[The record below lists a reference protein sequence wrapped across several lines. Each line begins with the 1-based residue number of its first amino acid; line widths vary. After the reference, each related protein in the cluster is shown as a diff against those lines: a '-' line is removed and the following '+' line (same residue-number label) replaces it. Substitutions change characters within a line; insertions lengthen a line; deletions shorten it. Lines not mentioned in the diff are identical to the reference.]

1 MWDQRPVPITSLQY
15 YRDQNAD
22 SRRELGYYGGT
33 DNETHSAESF
43 GRVFIPALCSSTI
56 HQSVVHGERVDFNV
70 FEKLSQARNPETDE
84 QYFTRNGLNAYIA
97 FDATNSAPKRFSMTK
112 GFAMAEYHR
121 TGNPLA
127 LAVANA
133 VTEAHREANDYSLNW
148 LCEKGGFETRSGTG
162 SKIREIPDSM
172 AFMQFEHFTSRKGDM
187 QVHTHNV
194 LINLCRRKD
203 GSYGAL
209 DNHGYT
215 LWRGAASALY
225 RAKLASIFSAK
236 MKELGLDVSISR
248 DSRNITIDGIG
259 EEITDTFCKRRKE
272 VLEWMKE
279 RGVEGTA
286 KHRQMAQVAA
296 YETRDDKDNLPSIE
310 TLYQLWETEG
320 RAHGIDFA
328 SLIEGIDMTAKV
340 NARELERDWKKRL
353 DEAERIGYQIP
364 EERPRYDFEEVKS
377 AALRKVLETES
388 AFEERKYMTAFLE
401 EVQTHM
407 DAEEALAFYDRAKEE
422 SSLIQIGAVGRSK
435 TPVYSSFDILKEELE
450 SFQLTL
456 SMQGNREADLL
467 VAIAARIAEGI
478 PKNDGSGEAW
488 EFTDEQKDLIYSI
501 FGINQMTIGK
511 GLAGTGK
518 TTAMRAVNDIAES
531 LGYKVWIAAPT
542 NRAVDVLRQEIGIP
556 AERAFS
562 VPGILHAADQEKVK
576 LGPKDI
582 LIGDESGMIGSRD
595 FIRLQRLAKTSDIRT
610 LALIGDDG
618 QLPPVSAGAPFKA
631 NLALVGGVRLEK
643 INRQNYDWMR
653 EASLNFANMKI
664 EEAITAYD
672 ERGCIDSVADFD
684 TATEKAVRRYFE
696 LREQHGVAPVIGN
709 PRNRVVR
716 KINNMIVE
724 AMRANGEIKGE
735 ITEVNAVERGYEGE
749 VKPLAIMEGM
759 RIITGENVKF
769 QGEKYANNS
778 FGTILK
784 IEESHNKAEPYITVK
799 WDDGRT
805 IRFQPHEFVG
815 FRKEDE
821 DKVTPKLAVAYC
833 MTYYATQGM
842 TCQSFI
848 NLATHSMSAE
858 ETYVAGTRHKEHFE
872 TILDG
877 SRIGSSLGVKKGV
890 VLALT
895 KSGATSQADAEPE
908 VVSTREEI
916 MKQFIAECSKIG
928 GKKNACD
935 FLGGPKKFLEKVEQ
949 GLLANEGKDI
959 MKFQERVA
967 EQAKKEAEGKA
978 AKTPYA
984 NRSGRYGGSATNAH
998 ADKLDAKMND
1008 IVKTDNR
1015 AAVMNDKDA
1024 VKAVVKKEPPLD
1036 DNEKHAIMTSNM
1048 LDFLSD
1054 HRFEVNRKGE
1064 KSNDPKG
1071 GRSTEYDA
1079 KSGSTKFKVYA
1090 KANGGWAYWTIGEPT
1105 NKGDIRN
1112 FVDKNITKGSFHDA
1126 CVYLRRHYDT
1136 AKLRAQ
1142 YNGKPAPRRQAEPR
1156 IEEMAKQVYERL
1168 SSSSYLAEKFKP
1180 LRDIWNGSK
1189 EAVSGYLLTRRGITK
1204 ETQAY
1209 FRNGFRCEGENT
1221 HDRQNKGGV
1230 MFQMTDVDGNLYGTI
1245 RRGPT
1250 TMIDKHGE
1258 VVPYN
1263 KMAYGSE
1270 RRAVIMGDWKTAERI
1285 YVEEAPIN
1293 AMSLAQ
1299 KDGIPQGGPKSAIV
1313 ALGGSAAEGP
1323 LSVIYAISK
1332 ARGETVEWHH
1342 VRQNDLPNSVGQV
1355 MDEIHGAKIREAITE
1370 GCATAKIEDRRPAP
1384 QFKDFNDDIRGI
1396 ARPIPKS
1403 AAETAAAIA
1412 ARQQA
1417 NARMEG
1423 YDTTPQPP
1431 VHKGPDFGI

>member
-1 MWDQRPVPITSLQY
+1 MWDQRPVPVTSLQY

-33 DNETHSAESF
+33 DNETHRAESF
-43 GRVFIPALCSSTI
+43 GRYFVPALCSSSI
-56 HQSVVHGERVDFNV
+56 HQSVVHGARVDFEV
-70 FEKLSQARNPETDE
+70 AEKLSQATNPDNGED
-84 QYFTRNGLNAYIA
+84 YFTRNSLNAYIA
-97 FDATNSAPKRFSMTK
+97 FDATNSAPKRFSMAK
-112 GFAMAEYHR
+112 AFGMAEYHR

-248 DSRNITIDGIG
+248 DGRNITIDGIG
-259 EEITDTFCKRRKE
+259 EDITDTFCKRRKE

-279 RGVEGTA
+279 RGIEGTA

-296 YETRDDKDNLPSIE
+296 YETRDDKDDLPSIE
-310 TLYQLWETEG
+310 TLYQLWEVEG
-320 RAHGIDFA
+320 RAHGIDFT

-340 NARELERDWKKRL
+340 NARELERDWKRQL
-353 DEAERIGYQIP
+353 DEAERLGYDIP

-377 AALRKVLETES
+377 AALKKVLESES
-388 AFEERKYMTAFLE
+388 AFEERNYMTAFLE
-401 EVQTHM
+401 EVQTTM
-407 DAEEALAFYDRAKEE
+407 DAEEALELYDRAKEE

-435 TPVYSSFDILKEELE
+435 TPVYSSLDILKEEHE
-450 SFQLTL
+450 SFELTL

-488 EFTDEQKDLIYSI
+488 EFTEEQKDLIYSI
-501 FGINQMTIGK
+501 FGVNQLTIGK

-518 TTAMRAVNDIAES
+518 TTAMKAVNDIAER

-542 NRAVDVLRQEIGIP
+542 NRAVDVLRQEIGIAP
-556 AERAFS
+556 ERAFS
-562 VPGILHAADQEKVK
+562 VPGINYADAQGKIE

-582 LIGDESGMIGSRD
+582 LIVDEAGMVESRE
-595 FIRLQRLAKTSDIRT
+595 FLKLQQLAKKSNTRT
-610 LALIGDDG
+610 LAFIGDDG
-618 QLPPVSAGAPFKA
+618 QLPPVGAGAPFKA
-631 NLALVGGVRLEK
+631 NLALIGGVRLEK

-664 EEAITAYD
+664 EDAITAYD
-672 ERGCIDSVADFD
+672 ERGCIDIVSDFD
-684 TATEKAVRRYFE
+684 IATEKAVRRYFE
-696 LREQHGVAPVIGN
+696 LRGKYGVAPVIGN
-709 PRNRVVR
+709 PRNKVVR

-735 ITEVNAVERGYEGE
+735 ITEINAVERGYNGE
-749 VKPLAIMEGM
+749 VKPLGIMEGM

-784 IEESHNKAEPYITVK
+784 IEESFNKAEPFITVK

-805 IRFQPHEFVG
+805 IRFQPHEFIG
-815 FRKEDE
+815 FRKDDE

-842 TCQSFI
+842 TCHSFI

-890 VLALT
+890 VLALSNT
-895 KSGATSQADAEPE
+895 GATSQADAEPE

-984 NRSGRYGGSATNAH
+984 KRSGRNGGSATSAH

-1015 AAVMNDKDA
+1015 AAVMSDKAA

-1036 DNEKHAIMTSNM
+1036 DNEKNVIMTSNM
-1048 LDFLSD
+1048 LDFLAD
-1054 HRFEVNRKGE
+1054 HRFVVNRKGE
-1064 KSNDPKG
+1064 KANDPKG
-1071 GRSTEYDA
+1071 GKSMQYTASGEGA
-1079 KSGSTKFKVYA
+1079 KFMIYA
-1090 KANGGWAYWTIGEPT
+1090 KANGGWGYWTIGEPD

-1136 AKLRAQ
+1136 EKLRAQ
-1142 YNGKPAPRRQAEPR
+1142 YNGKPAPRPQAEPR
-1156 IEEMAKQVYERL
+1156 VEETAKQVYERL
-1168 SSSSYLAEKFKP
+1168 EGTTYLAEKFDQIRK
-1180 LRDIWNGSK
+1180 LWEGAK
-1189 EAVSGYLLTRRGITK
+1189 KVGSGYLLHRRGITL

-1209 FRNGFRCEGENT
+1209 FRNGFRCEDNET
-1221 HDRQNKGGV
+1221 RQNKGGV
-1230 MFQMTDVDGNLYGTI
+1230 MFQMTDIAGNLYGMI

-1250 TMIDKHGE
+1250 TMLDKHGD

-1299 KDGIPQGGPKSAIV
+1299 KDGIPEGGPKSAII

-1355 MDEIHGAKIREAITE
+1355 MDEVHGVKIREAITE
-1370 GCATAKIEDRRPAP
+1370 GCPTAKIEDRRPDP

-1396 ARPIPKS
+1396 SRPIPKS
-1403 AAETAAAIA
+1403 VAETTVAIE

-1417 NARMEG
+1417 KARMEG
-1423 YDTTPQPP
+1423 YDTPQPP
-1431 VHKGPDFGI
+1431 VRKGPDFGI

>member
-1 MWDQRPVPITSLQY
+1 MWDRAIPVTSLQY

-43 GRVFIPALCSSTI
+43 GRYFIPAMCSSTI
-56 HQSVVHGERVDFNV
+56 HQSVVHGERVDFRV
-70 FEKLSQARNPETDE
+70 AEKLSQASNPDSGAE
-84 QYFTRNGLNAYIA
+84 YFTRNSLNAYIA
-97 FDATNSAPKRFSMTK
+97 FDVTNSSPKPFSLVK

-121 TGNPLA
+121 TGNPIA
-127 LAVANA
+127 LAIATA
-133 VTEAHREANDYSLNW
+133 ASESHTEANDFSLNW
-148 LCEKGGFETRSGTG
+148 VCEKGGFETRSGTG
-162 SKIREIPDSM
+162 SKIRENPDSM
-172 AFMQFEHFTSRKGDM
+172 AFMQFDHFTSRKGDM
-187 QVHTHNV
+187 QMHTHNV

-225 RAKLASIFSAK
+225 RAKLASLFTEK
-236 MKELGLDVSISR
+236 MAALGFKVSISR
-248 DSRNITIDGIG
+248 DGRNITIDGIG
-259 EEITDTFCKRRKE
+259 EATIETFCKRRQE
-272 VLEWMKE
+272 VLAWMKE

-286 KHRQMAQVAA
+286 NHRKMAQVAA
-296 YETRDDKDNLPSIE
+296 YETRDDKENLSSIE

-320 RAHGIDFA
+320 RAVGVDFA

-340 NARELERDWKKRL
+340 NEREQDRDWKRRL
-353 DEAERIGYQIP
+353 DEAERLGYEIP
-364 EERPRYDFEEVKS
+364 EERPRYDFEAIKS
-377 AALRKVLETES
+377 TALRKVLETES
-388 AFEERKYMTAFLE
+388 AFEERNYMTAFLE
-401 EVQTHM
+401 EVQTSM
-407 DAEEALAFYDRAKEE
+407 DAEEALELYERAKEE

-435 TPVYSSFDILKEELE
+435 TPVYSSFDILKEEYE

-467 VAIAARIAEGI
+467 PVIAARIAEGI

-501 FGINQMTIGK
+501 FGIHQMTIGK

-518 TTAMRAVNDIAES
+518 TTAMRAVNDIAER

-562 VPGILHAADQEKVK
+562 VPGILHAADQDKVQ

-595 FIRLQRLAKTSDIRT
+595 FIRLQKLAKTSDIRT

-672 ERGCIDSVADFD
+672 ERGCIDIVGDFD

-696 LREQHGVAPVIGN
+696 LREKFGVAPVIGN

-724 AMRANGEIKGE
+724 AMRANGEITGE
-735 ITEVNAVERGYEGE
+735 ITEINAVERGYEGE

-769 QGEKYANNS
+769 KGEKYANNS

-784 IEESHNKAEPYITVK
+784 IEESFNKAEPFITVK
-799 WDDGRT
+799 WDDGRV

-815 FRKEDE
+815 FRKEGE

-877 SRIGSSLGVKKGV
+877 SRIGSSLGVKKGI
-890 VLALT
+890 VLELT
-895 KSGATSQADAEPE
+895 KSGATSQADAGPE
-908 VVSTREEI
+908 IVSTREEI
-916 MKQFIAECSKIG
+916 MKQFVAECSKVG

-935 FLGGPKKFLEKVEQ
+935 FLGSPKKFLEKVEQ

-967 EQAKKEAEGKA
+967 EQAKREAEGKA

-984 NRSGRYGGSATNAH
+984 NRSGSTNAH

-1008 IVKTDNR
+1008 ILRTDNR
-1015 AAVMNDKDA
+1015 AAVMNDTA
-1024 VKAVVKKEPPLD
+1024 TVRAVVKKEPPLD
-1036 DNEKHAIMTSNM
+1036 ENEKNVIMTSDM
-1048 LDFLSD
+1048 LDFLKD
-1054 HRFEVNRKGE
+1054 HRFSVNPKGQ
-1064 KSNDPKG
+1064 KGNDPKG
-1071 GRSTEYDA
+1071 GKSIEYDVS
-1079 KSGSTKFKVYA
+1079 SGSTHFKIYH
-1090 KANGGWAYWTIGEPT
+1090 KANGGWSYWTVGDRS

-1112 FVDKNITKGSFHDA
+1112 FVDRNITKGNFHDA
-1126 CVYLRRHYDT
+1126 CVYLRKHYDT

-1142 YNGKPAPRRQAEPR
+1142 YNGTPAPRKQEAPR
-1156 IEEMAKQVYERL
+1156 IEETAKQAYERL
-1168 SSSSYLAEKFKP
+1168 SSSTYLADKHKP
-1180 LRDIWNGSK
+1180 QRDIWDGAK
-1189 EAVSGYLLTRRGITK
+1189 EAASGYLLTRRGITK

-1209 FRNGFRCEGENT
+1209 FRNGFRCEGQNT
-1221 HDRQNKGGV
+1221 HDGQNKSGV
-1230 MFQMTDVDGNLYGTI
+1230 MFQMTDIAGNLYGTI

-1250 TMIDKHGE
+1250 TMIDKRGE

-1263 KMAYGSE
+1263 KMAFGSE

-1355 MDEIHGAKIREAITE
+1355 MDEVHGVKIREAITE
-1370 GCATAKIEDRRPAP
+1370 GCPTAKIEDRRPDP
-1384 QFKDFNDDIRGI
+1384 QFKDYNDDIRGI
-1396 ARPIPKS
+1396 SRPIPQT
-1403 AAETAAAIA
+1403 AEQRQAEFE

-1417 NARMEG
+1417 KARMEG
-1423 YDTTPQPP
+1423 YDTPQPP
-1431 VHKGPDFGI
+1431 VRKGPDFGI